1 MLENEFS
8 NQYLDF
14 FFLSLQDILY
24 LELVAEKKEMLL

>member
-14 FFLSLQDILY
+14 FKSLQDILY